1 MCGIIGYIGERDAQ
15 PILLSGL
22 KALEYRGYDS
32 AGCFITGYG
41 TKKAVGRVTELEVL
55 LQISPASGNS
65 GIAHTRWATHGE
77 PSVRNAHPHTDASG
91 IIHIVHNGIIEN
103 YRQIKEGLRA
113 QGISCQSDT
122 DTEVL
127 AKLIGSLYGGNI
139 TEAVARALSIVE
151 GAYGIAVMSEKEPH
165 CIVVARQGSPIIIG
179 VGDGEHFVASDSS
192 ALLPYTKKVIYLDDG
207 EMATLTAESY
217 TVTSLVGV
225 AKKKRLETI
234 EWDIAQVQKN
244 GFEHFMLK
252 EINEIPEV
260 IESTIRGRVIADSA
274 QVKLGGLESYTS
286 RIGQAKHLTIVGCGS
301 AYYAGLIGRNMIEE
315 YANLSVDVVLGS
327 EYRYRPALFHSAHD
341 IALAVT
347 QSGETADTL
356 ASIRQAK
363 KQGLLTLGMV
373 NVVGSTIAR
382 ETDAGIYNHA
392 GPEIAVASTK
402 AFISQITAF
411 ILFTVF
417 LRQQRSLDKTV
428 SKNILTELIAL
439 PNIVR
444 NMLVDTSHIKDVA
457 KKAVEWSSV
466 VLIGRGTSTPVA
478 YEGALKLKEC
488 TYIHAEAYPAGELKH
503 GPIALLDES
512 FPVIAIV
519 PNDKE
524 RDKILSNIE
533 EVKARK
539 ALVIVIGLERDTDAA
554 AIADYF
560 IPVPSVHPMIQPLLM
575 TIPLQLLS
583 YYIGVTKGFDVDKPR
598 NLAKSVTVE

>member
-1 MCGIIGYIGERDAQ
+1 MCGIIGYIGGRDAQ
-15 PILLSGL
+15 SILLSGL

-32 AGCFITGYG
+32 AGCFIPGYG
-41 TKKAVGRVTELEVL
+41 TKKAVGKVAELEL
-55 LQISPASGNS
+55 LLKKNPALGSS

-77 PSVRNAHPHTDASG
+77 PSVKNAHPHTDASG
-91 IIHIVHNGIIEN
+91 TIHLVHNGIIEN

-113 QGISCQSDT
+113 QGITCVSDT

-127 AKLIGSLYGGNI
+127 TKLIGSMYNGNL
-139 TEAVARALSIVE
+139 TETVARALTIVE
-151 GAYGIAVMSEKEPH
+151 GAYGIAVMSEREPH

-217 TVTSLVGV
+217 MVTSLVGV

-234 EWDIAQVQKN
+234 EWDITQVQKN

-260 IESTIRGRVIADSA
+260 VENTIRGRVIPDGV
-274 QVKLGGLESYTS
+274 QVKLGGLESYAS
-286 RIGQAKHLTIVGCGS
+286 RIGQTKKITIIGCGS

-315 YANLSVDVVLGS
+315 YVNIPVDVVLGS
-327 EYRYRPALFHSAHD
+327 EYRYRPVLFHSTHD
-341 IALAVT
+341 VALAVT

-363 KQGLLTLGMV
+363 KQGLVTLGMV
-373 NVVGSTIAR
+373 NTVGSTIAR

-411 ILFTVF
+411 ILLTIF
-417 LRQQRSLDKTV
+417 LRQQRSFDKVV
-428 SKNILTELIAL
+428 SKKIISDLLSL
-439 PNIVR
+439 PNVVR
-444 NMLVDTSHIKDVA
+444 DMLVDTSHIKDIS
-457 KKAVEWSSV
+457 KKASDWKNVI
-466 VLIGRGTSTPVA
+466 LIGRGTSTPVA

-519 PNDKE
+519 SNDNE

-539 ALVIVIGLERDTDAA
+539 APVIVIGVDRDTDAA
-554 AIADYF
+554 SIADYF

-583 YYIGVTKGFDVDKPR
+583 YYIGVQKGFDVDKPR